1 MMEGF
6 GEVFL
11 ARPEYQ
17 VISELVQNPDV
28 SPAEAVQNLL
38 RVREV
43 LHQEGGEPST
53 EIDGTHTWIAMVTVV
68 KIVNL
73 TPAAQQHKLIEFI
86 AHLQRTKIVDPDTGQ
101 EPTSVGM
108 KLWTELP
115 YLGVYLRDMYSFTYD
130 PSTLHLFTYILLL
143 FLSFLPSFLSSFL
156 LAVDSTANS
165 AIGVTY
171 RVRPAGR
178 R

>member
-17 VISELVQNPDV
+17 VISELVQNPGV

-43 LHQEGGEPST
+43 LHQEGGEPPT

-101 EPTSVGM
+101 EPTSEGM

-130 PSTLHLFTYILLL
+130 PSTLHLFTYIHLFTYRLLL
-143 FLSFLPSFLSSFL
+143 FLSFFLACFL
-156 LAVDSTANS
+156 IV
-165 AIGVTY
+165 G
-171 RVRPAGR
+171 
-178 R
+178 